1 MAFDISMVIVL
12 ITLCIIFMIFLVFD
26 LFGRDENYGYLS
38 YIVAVIPVNYF
49 WAMGGNALFAY
60 ILLFI
65 FWIASILRD
74 TIGVYLNKDKEIN
87 SILLYLTLGILIQ
100 LIITSILPATID
112 TEKFWFFSLPNVHS
126 AIFEVSMVTGFKITA
141 TILVFLVIVPLILD
155 VKDEEIPL
163 PIVIIFVAIF
173 IIPFLYLSYIWIPE
187 ATGVLTFLFSVVL
200 FVILLLITRGQGAK

>member
-1 MAFDISMVIVL
+1 
-12 ITLCIIFMIFLVFD
+12 
-26 LFGRDENYGYLS
+26 
-38 YIVAVIPVNYF
+38 
-49 WAMGGNALFAY
+49 MG
-60 ILLFI
+60 
-65 FWIASILRD
+65 SD
-74 TIGVYLNKDKEIN
+74 D
-87 SILLYLTLGILIQ
+87 
-100 LIITSILPATID
+100 ILPLDAIECVVEEIRLNENNVDFYYGDMMTLRENGEAIIKK
-112 TEKFWFFSLPNVHS
+112 TFIKSKFYGKFLISHPALYIRK

-163 PIVIIFVAIF
+163 PIVIIFVTIF

>member
-26 LFGRDENYGYLS
+26 LFGRNENYGYLS

-74 TIGVYLNKDKEIN
+74 TIGVYLKKDKEIN